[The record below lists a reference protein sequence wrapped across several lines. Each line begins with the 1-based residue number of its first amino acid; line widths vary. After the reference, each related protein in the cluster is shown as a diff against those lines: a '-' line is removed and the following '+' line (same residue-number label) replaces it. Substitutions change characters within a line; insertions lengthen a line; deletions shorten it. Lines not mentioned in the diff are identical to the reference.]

1 VKVFA
6 VSKVLSSLVSKPK
19 DALSIA
25 GLYKI
30 YINGQLVETI
40 PNLVVDEGKN
50 YILHTALGAGTPI
63 TNWYIALFSGNVVP
77 QASWTAATFVS
88 AATEFTNYSET
99 SRRPWMPGSVF
110 SGSIDNFASKA
121 TFTVSA
127 DNQTIRG
134 VALISSSAK
143 SNTTGVL
150 LGAALFTSPKT
161 LDTGETIDIGYS
173 ISLS

>member
-1 VKVFA
+1 VKIFA
-6 VSKVLSSLVSKPK
+6 ASKVLSSLVSKPK
-19 DALSIA
+19 DTLSIA
-25 GLYKI
+25 GLYKV
-30 YINGQLVETI
+30 YVNGQLVETV

-50 YILHTALGAGTPI
+50 YILHAALGAGTPI

-99 SRRPWMPGSVF
+99 SRRPWTHGSVS

-121 TFTVSA
+121 TFTISA